1 LEIPPQVI
9 RTEPRRHGGWCWQ
22 LLEGKNVNLRIM
34 EKEDLPLFAEWVNKP
49 EFFGEYI
56 SLMQLSKSEAEKM
69 LENPY
74 EMRYF
79 VIEKK
84 DGRKIGLIFHFY
96 VLHPAGRQLEIG
108 YALVPGE
115 RGKGYCTEA
124 IRIMVD
130 YLFLSRDTMRVQAC
144 TDTRNLASQKVL
156 EKAGFKREGVSRKD
170 FFTRGR
176 WTDDCLYSILREEW
190 KEPKILTRTEK
201 K

>member
-1 LEIPPQVI
+1 
-9 RTEPRRHGGWCWQ
+9 
-22 LLEGKNVNLRIM
+22 LLGGKNVNLKIM
-34 EKEDLPLFAEWVNKP
+34 EKEDLSLFAEWVNKP
-49 EFFGEYI
+49 AFFGEYM

-74 EMRYF
+74 ELKYF

-84 DGRKIGLIFHFY
+84 DGSQIGVIFHFY
-96 VLHPAGRQLEIG
+96 VLHPEGRQLEIG
-108 YALVPGE
+108 YALVPSE

-130 YLFLSRDTMRVQAC
+130 YLFLSRDTMRVQAL
-144 TDTRNLASQKVL
+144 TDTGNLASQRVL